1 MTLRR
6 LVAGEA
12 GYVRGLIFQ
21 AALGMTILGLAIN
34 DGGQIVAAQIRA
46 ESVARAAATAGA
58 DTWYRLHRVDLVR
71 ADATAA
77 AAKIDPTATVTNVDV
92 SDNGSTNCGVG
103 CSGFNW
109 ASDYWIGT
117 GGNCRFN
124 ADSFS
129 GTIDEVAMFKAALT
143 ASEVKLLY
151 TLTK

>member
-12 GYVRGLIFQ
+12 GYVRGLIIQ
-21 AALGMTILGLAIN
+21 AALAMTILGLAIN

-58 DTWYRLHRVDLVR
+58 DTWYRLRRVDRVK

-92 SDNGSTNCGVG
+92 ADNGSVTVRVEKLANTLVVHRVG
-103 CSGFNW
+103 FLEKF
-109 ASDYWIGT
+109 GT
-117 GGNCRFN
+117 Q
-124 ADSFS
+124 
-129 GTIDEVAMFKAALT
+129 VAT
-143 ASEVKLLY
+143 DSEVGPAPK
-151 TLTK
+151 

>member
-92 SDNGSTNCGVG
+92 SDNGSVTVRVQKLANTLVVDRVG
-103 CSGFNW
+103 FLKNFG
-109 ASDYWIGT
+109 AQ
-117 GGNCRFN
+117 
-124 ADSFS
+124 
-129 GTIDEVAMFKAALT
+129 VAT
-143 ASEVKLLY
+143 DSEVGPAPK
-151 TLTK
+151 